1 MCLAVPARVL
11 DVGDA
16 DGLRMAEVDFGG
28 VRRAVCVE
36 TLPDARPGDWI
47 LVHAGFA
54 LQRLDEAAAAEVLTW
69 ANRVDVAEDAEGP
82 TSGEQAEDAP

>member
-16 DGLRMAEVDFGG
+16 DGLRMAWVDFGG
-28 VRRAVCVE
+28 VRQQVCVE
-36 TLPDARPGDWI
+36 TLPDAARGDWI

-54 LQRLDEAAAAEVLTW
+54 LQRLDEQAAAEVLAW
-69 ANRVDVAEDAEGP
+69 AREMADPEEA
-82 TSGEQAEDAP
+82 AP